1 MFLKGNADWL
11 SELPSVIKKYN
22 NTIHK
27 STEMTPIERSEK
39 VNEKTVFSN
48 IQDKREKRKP
58 KFNLWDLVR
67 TADIV
72 TVFRKGD
79 FTNWN
84 VNFTLTQLIHDAI
97 PSFIIKYLPERY
109 NDNLIRPSKLTLD
122 ENLRV
127 MKELNL
133 IQ

>member
-39 VNEKTVFSN
+39 VDEKTVFSN

-79 FTNWN
+79 FTNWSCKLYTN
-84 VNFTLTQLIHDAI
+84 PINSRCNPIIYNQIFT
-97 PSFIIKYLPERY
+97 
-109 NDNLIRPSKLTLD
+109 
-122 ENLRV
+122 
-127 MKELNL
+127 
-133 IQ
+133 